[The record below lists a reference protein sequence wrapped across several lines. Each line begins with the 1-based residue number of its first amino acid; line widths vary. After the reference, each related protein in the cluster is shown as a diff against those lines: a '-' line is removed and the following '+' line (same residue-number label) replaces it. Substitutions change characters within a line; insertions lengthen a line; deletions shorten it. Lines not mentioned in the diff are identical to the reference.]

1 MDVLPDEVLLEIF
14 DFHLKRTEDMDAWHT
29 LIHVCRRWRHLVLS
43 SSRRLDLRIFCTDKR
58 PVRTMLDIWP
68 AFPLVVWNSLGILV
82 HEDNIIAAL
91 EHPDRVCEIGF
102 GISSEM
108 LEILSVAM
116 EVPFPVLSAEHLC
129 PRARPVSVYLQIP
142 LASPATLD
150 PVLWTSLVSF

>member
-1 MDVLPDEVLLEIF
+1 MDVLPNEVLLEIF

-43 SSRRLDLRIFCTDKR
+43 SSRRLNLRIFCTDKK
-58 PVRTMLDIWP
+58 PVRKMLDIWP
-68 AFPLVVWNSLGILV
+68 AFPLIVWNSLGVLV

-116 EVPFPVLSAEHLC
+116 EVPFPELKNPGDQVG
-129 PRARPVSVYLQIP
+129 
-142 LASPATLD
+142 
-150 PVLWTSLVSF
+150 